1 MKSVCWHQ
9 WNQKS
14 SSESVS
20 SPWVYLVL
28 SRSVPQEHWLN
39 YCPDSMP
46 DSWLDGSG
54 LLCHICLCGCVG
66 ARKQRVLVDLNSSD
80 SKQHLVRGQMCL
92 ALCQG
97 QAQSSPS
104 PTYLIFPCLS
114 WLLLFFQRFLSLQ
127 SSSSAA
133 CQGAPVLTS
142 RKSHFSCSLALFFHC
157 IVSLGDQ
164 VAAELWLGCMLLFQ
178 THWWSR
184 GPGWAGS
191 GGSASRKDGN
201 SVRIPG
207 CAVRAGRRAEQPGLV
222 QMSSAAV
229 EAPFPMASAVTT
241 ANRAPS
247 MRKST
252 LVCWL

>member
-1 MKSVCWHQ
+1 M
-9 WNQKS
+9 
-14 SSESVS
+14 
-20 SPWVYLVL
+20 
-28 SRSVPQEHWLN
+28 PQDHWLN

-46 DSWLDGSG
+46 VSWLDGSG
-54 LLCHICLCGCVG
+54 LLSHLCLCGCVG

-80 SKQHLVRGQMCL
+80 SKQHLVRGQMWCL
-92 ALCQG
+92 ALCQD

-104 PTYLIFPCLS
+104 PTYLPSFVMASSFSTP
-114 WLLLFFQRFLSLQ
+114 FQRFLSLQ

-142 RKSHFSCSLALFFHC
+142 SKPHFSCSWALFFHF
-157 IVSLGDQ
+157 IVSLGGQ
-164 VAAELWLGCMLLFQ
+164 VAAELWFGCMLPFQ
-178 THWWSR
+178 THWWLWGCGR
-184 GPGWAGS
+184 AGS

-207 CAVRAGRRAEQPGLV
+207 CAVRAGRRAEQAGLV

-229 EAPFPMASAVTT
+229 TAPFPTASAVMT
-241 ANRAPS
+241 ANRVPS
-247 MRKST
+247 MQKST

>member
-20 SPWVYLVL
+20 SLWVYLVL

-54 LLCHICLCGCVG
+54 LLCHMCLCGCVG

-104 PTYLIFPCLS
+104 PTYLILS
-114 WLLLFFQRFLSLQ
+114 SLVCHGFF
-127 SSSSAA
+127 
-133 CQGAPVLTS
+133 
-142 RKSHFSCSLALFFHC
+142 FF
-157 IVSLGDQ
+157 
-164 VAAELWLGCMLLFQ
+164 
-178 THWWSR
+178 SR
-184 GPGWAGS
+184 GS
-191 GGSASRKDGN
+191 
-201 SVRIPG
+201 
-207 CAVRAGRRAEQPGLV
+207 CLC
-222 QMSSAAV
+222 
-229 EAPFPMASAVTT
+229 
-241 ANRAPS
+241 RAPAQQRARVLLS
-247 MRKST
+247 SLLENHTSPALWHFFFIVLWAWVTR
-252 LVCWL
+252 